1 MKPPEPEWGLMLNTL
16 RTALLVTAGTMSMA
30 IRERVGEVAVLKAL
44 GFESWHIFGLMLA
57 ELGVEDW
64 QTVLEAMYPM
74 DEYEDVVDR
83 TELLAVNR
91 ENALNAPP
99 PPPPV
104 QPGSPGTEGPAGA
117 APHPPAPRKPRP
129 RRIHAD
135 SNANESATLE
145 RAVKA
150 LLKASEA
157 LKAKRN

>member
-1 MKPPEPEWGLMLNTL
+1 MEAATLNGFEATGIDE
-16 RTALLVTAGTMSMA
+16 RTAVGLL
-30 IRERVGEVAVLKAL
+30 
-44 GFESWHIFGLMLA
+44 LA

-74 DEYEDVVDR
+74 DQYEDVRDR
-83 TELLAVNR
+83 TELLAIDR
-91 ENALNAPP
+91 ENAINAPP

-117 APHPPAPRKPRP
+117 APHPPGPRKPHPKRTGGTQE
-129 RRIHAD
+129 AAKLD
-135 SNANESATLE
+135 

-157 LKAKRN
+157 LRTRRAA